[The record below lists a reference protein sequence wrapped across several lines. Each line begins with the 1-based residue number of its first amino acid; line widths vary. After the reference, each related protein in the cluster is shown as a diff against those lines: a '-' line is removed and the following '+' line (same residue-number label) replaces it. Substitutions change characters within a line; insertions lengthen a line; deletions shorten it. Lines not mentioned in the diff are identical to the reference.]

1 MATLPSGRVTF
12 WVTDVEGSTR
22 LWETAPAAMRSAMER
37 HRDLLGSVATAH
49 RGHVFKDTGD
59 GVLVAFARPDDA
71 LAAAVEGMLA
81 LERESW
87 PEAAPLRVRMGVH
100 SGDARPSN
108 DDYHAPVV
116 NRTARIGTAAHG
128 GQIVVSADARVG
140 LARPPPDVSFRDL
153 GPHHLRDLAEAVELA
168 QVLHPGLQS
177 QFPALR
183 SLEAAPHNL
192 PSAVSSLVGRGDD
205 IAEVRGLLRS
215 HRLVT
220 LLGPGGVGKTRL
232 ALQVAAEEVG
242 RYSDGVWRVELAA
255 SNVEAVASNVAR
267 TLGVGDQPG
276 RDPSDVVVDHL
287 RDRDVLL
294 LLDDCERVAEPVGRL
309 VRSLLEASRLTRVLA
324 TSREPLRVPGEQR
337 WLVAPLPAPR
347 AATDVDIASASDF
360 SSVGLFVERARSV
373 DPSFALVPENVG
385 AISEI
390 CRRLD
395 GLPLALELAAARTHV
410 LAPDELLVRL
420 TDRFAILGD
429 SRRGVDPRQRT
440 LGAAVA
446 WSYEMLDDRTRAAFD
461 ALSVFAGAFRLD
473 DAIELLRSGDEAGS
487 ADFDHVLVIGELV
500 DRSLLQVDSAATG
513 NRYRLLDSIRAY
525 GRDRLAERGQWKTQR
540 GAHREWLAGLARDA
554 ARNLGGEQQT
564 VWLERITELRDD
576 VRYGLRS
583 ATEDDEAELG
593 LEIAVDLF
601 RFWQIRAVR
610 EGYDWL
616 VELLDAATDPR
627 PPAAARAAMYLGYL
641 AQEMGRRDEALERLD
656 ACAQFLDDV
665 GERRGLAWVL
675 TWRAQASAGSR
686 EATVV
691 SEDLERA
698 TTLFT
703 SLGDA
708 SGLALAQ
715 MGLALTALA
724 VDDVD
729 RARGWIEKL
738 GELRAR
744 VEDPHVLA
752 HVHETLAGFDTI
764 TGEHLEG
771 AIVELLKALDLY
783 RTLHHPVCGA
793 HALITSSALLATL
806 GDPETA
812 AVLEG
817 AAEHLRTVAGVDL
830 APIGEV
836 AYDAAHE
843 RTIAALAG
851 QTYRSAFDEG
861 SELEYAVA
869 FERAIHALAEH

>member
-360 SSVGLFVERARSV
+360 SNHTPT
-373 DPSFALVPENVG
+373 PSFHWP
-385 AISEI
+385 
-390 CRRLD
+390 
-395 GLPLALELAAARTHV
+395 
-410 LAPDELLVRL
+410 
-420 TDRFAILGD
+420 
-429 SRRGVDPRQRT
+429 
-440 LGAAVA
+440 
-446 WSYEMLDDRTRAAFD
+446 
-461 ALSVFAGAFRLD
+461 
-473 DAIELLRSGDEAGS
+473 
-487 ADFDHVLVIGELV
+487 
-500 DRSLLQVDSAATG
+500 
-513 NRYRLLDSIRAY
+513 
-525 GRDRLAERGQWKTQR
+525 
-540 GAHREWLAGLARDA
+540 
-554 ARNLGGEQQT
+554 
-564 VWLERITELRDD
+564 
-576 VRYGLRS
+576 
-583 ATEDDEAELG
+583 
-593 LEIAVDLF
+593 
-601 RFWQIRAVR
+601 
-610 EGYDWL
+610 
-616 VELLDAATDPR
+616 
-627 PPAAARAAMYLGYL
+627 
-641 AQEMGRRDEALERLD
+641 
-656 ACAQFLDDV
+656 
-665 GERRGLAWVL
+665 
-675 TWRAQASAGSR
+675 
-686 EATVV
+686 VV
-691 SEDLERA
+691 S
-698 TTLFT
+698 
-703 SLGDA
+703 
-708 SGLALAQ
+708 
-715 MGLALTALA
+715 
-724 VDDVD
+724 
-729 RARGWIEKL
+729 
-738 GELRAR
+738 
-744 VEDPHVLA
+744 
-752 HVHETLAGFDTI
+752 
-764 TGEHLEG
+764 
-771 AIVELLKALDLY
+771 
-783 RTLHHPVCGA
+783 
-793 HALITSSALLATL
+793 
-806 GDPETA
+806 
-812 AVLEG
+812 
-817 AAEHLRTVAGVDL
+817 
-830 APIGEV
+830 
-836 AYDAAHE
+836 
-843 RTIAALAG
+843 
-851 QTYRSAFDEG
+851 
-861 SELEYAVA
+861 
-869 FERAIHALAEH
+869 